1 VNYNLRRTKIITYL
15 KKLSELKISLIPI
28 LGLAVACVIF
38 GNMSYFSTI
47 PPDYAT
53 AIWLATGIALAGI
66 LIYGTAFQQQ
76 HVLTEKDKLS
86 MALDQSQISVMIT
99 DLNATIEYVN
109 QAFINSTGYSRK
121 DIIGQKP
128 SLLKSSKTTRATYDA
143 LWTALLTGKAW
154 QGEVVNLNKQGKEII
169 ELLSISPIRQVD
181 GTITHYLGV
190 INDIAVYKQKN
201 ELLLAATKERTENLA
216 QTKNQFLANM
226 SHEIRTPMNAI
237 IGFTELAL
245 LKDMPTDIN
254 KYLQNINTASIH
266 LMNIINDILDLSK
279 LKAGQT
285 RLNLNAFDV
294 YDLQSTLQNLFIK
307 AAQSK
312 ALSLNIDIASNVPK
326 HLIGDSI
333 RLQQVLIILLSNAI
347 KFTQQ
352 GAVTLTITLQHLDNQ
367 QARLLF
373 AVTDTGIGISQEQQ
387 QKLFLPFSQVDDG
400 YNRHVGGTGLGLA
413 ISQNLVRLMNSLITV
428 NSKPEHGSCFS
439 FELQL
444 PLAPLST
451 QTSLK
456 APATSVLRTE
466 VKALDGIKILV
477 AEDDTFNQKI
487 IEKVLNSLGASHIV
501 LANNGSEAL
510 STLEQED
517 FDLVLMDIHMPIMNG
532 YEATTQIR
540 ELPNYA
546 KLPVIALS
554 TSSTDEDIQR
564 CLAAGM
570 TDFIGKPVNAS
581 VLLSTLKKYLN

>member
-1 VNYNLRRTKIITYL
+1 
-15 KKLSELKISLIPI
+15 
-28 LGLAVACVIF
+28 
-38 GNMSYFSTI
+38 MSYFSTI

-53 AIWLATGIALAGI
+53 AIWLATGIALAGV

-86 MALDQSQISVMIT
+86 MALDQSQVSVMIT

-143 LWTALLTGKAW
+143 LWTALLSGKTW
-154 QGEVVNLNKQGKEII
+154 QGEVVNLNKQGEEII

-190 INDIAVYKQKN
+190 KNDIAVYKQKN
-201 ELLLAATKERTENLA
+201 ELLLAATKERAENLA
-216 QTKNQFLANM
+216 KTKNQFLANM
-226 SHEIRTPMNAI
+226 SHEIRTPMSAI

-245 LKDMPTDIN
+245 LNDMPTGIN
-254 KYLQNINTASIH
+254 DYLQNINTASIH

-279 LKAGQT
+279 LEVGQT
-285 RLNLNAFDV
+285 RLNLSAFAV
-294 YDLQSTLQNLFIK
+294 HDLQSTLQNLLIN

-312 ALSLNIDIASNVPK
+312 ALSLNIDISSNVPT
-326 HLIGDSI
+326 HLIGDSV
-333 RLQQVLIILLSNAI
+333 RLQQVLINLLSNAI

-352 GAVTLTITLQHLDNQ
+352 GAVTLTISLQHLDNQ

-400 YNRHVGGTGLGLA
+400 YNRSVGGTGLGLA
-413 ISQNLVRLMNSLITV
+413 ISQDLVRLMNSLITV
-428 NSKPEHGSCFS
+428 NSKPDQGSCFS

-444 PLAPLST
+444 PLAPLTT

-456 APATSVLRTE
+456 TPATSVLRTE
-466 VKALDGIKILV
+466 VAALNGIKILV
-477 AEDDTFNQKI
+477 AEDDAFNQKI
-487 IEKVLNSLGASHIV
+487 IEKVLNRLGASHIV

-532 YEATTQIR
+532 YEATTKIR

-546 KLPVIALS
+546 NLPVIALS
-554 TSSTDEDIQR
+554 ASSTDEDIQR
-564 CLAAGM
+564 CLEAGM
-570 TDFIGKPVNAS
+570 TDFIGKPVNTNT
-581 VLLSTLKKYLN
+581 LLSTIKKYLN